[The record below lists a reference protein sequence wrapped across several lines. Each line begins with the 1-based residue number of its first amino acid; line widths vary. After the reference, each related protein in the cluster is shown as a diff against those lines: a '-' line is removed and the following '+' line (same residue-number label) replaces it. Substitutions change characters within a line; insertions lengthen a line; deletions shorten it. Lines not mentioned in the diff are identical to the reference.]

1 MENIYVTR
9 PFMPSFEEYTE
20 ELKELWETKQLTNG
34 GQKHQKLE
42 QELEN
47 YLGAE
52 NVTLFSGGHMALESA
67 LRAFGLTGEVIT
79 TPFTFASTT
88 NAIVRCGLTPVFCDV
103 EPERYT
109 MDADKIEALI
119 TPKTSAIV
127 PVHVYGNV
135 CDVEKIEQIAKK
147 HNLKVIY
154 DGAHAFGVRIGEKG
168 IARYGDATIFS
179 FHATKIFS
187 TGEGGAV
194 ACRDS
199 KYKEI
204 LEKQKNFGIGR
215 EGTVDLWGGNAKMSE
230 FHAAYGLCTLRHME
244 EAFAER
250 NRVYETYMKYLGE
263 VLGLSFPKQRQDAT
277 CNYAYFPVVFD
288 GFRYTCEEVHM
299 RLRENGINARRY
311 FYPLSSEF
319 PCYEYEKRG
328 VDTPIAKFVSERV
341 LCLPF
346 YPELSDEDV
355 MRICGLIKNEK

>member
-1 MENIYVTR
+1 MGTLYVTR

-52 NVTLFSGGHMALESA
+52 NITLFSNGHMALESA

-109 MDADKIEALI
+109 IDADKIEALI

-135 CDVEKIEQIAKK
+135 CDVEKIEEIAKK

-154 DGAHAFGVRIGEKG
+154 DGAHSFGVRIGEKG

-230 FHAAYGLCTLRHME
+230 FHAAYGLCAMRHLGEM
-244 EAFAER
+244 FAER
-250 NRVYETYMKYLGE
+250 KRVYETYMKYLGE
-263 VLGLSFPKQRQDAT
+263 VSGLTIPKQRKDAT
-277 CNYAYFPVVFD
+277 QNYAYFPVVFD
-288 GFRYTCEEVHM
+288 GFRYTCEEMHM

-311 FYPLSSEF
+311 FYPLSREF

-346 YPELSDEDV
+346 YPELPDEDV